1 MTFVTLIR
9 FWELAA
15 LLLTVSYSLSAQS
28 FLVELQSQ
36 HDPGKRSDMALNF
49 ATESFDTA
57 RDFYVKGEI
66 HKGDAALENM
76 TSALNSCVDS
86 LAVMNKARLYK
97 KAELKVA
104 YLQRRMASLQEE
116 VSVQQ
121 RGWAEFTARKLEEIH
136 DKVLAGVM
144 RK

>member
-9 FWELAA
+9 FWQLAA
-15 LLLTVSYSLSAQS
+15 LLLTISCSLSAQS
-28 FLVELQSQ
+28 FLAELQLQ

-49 ATESFDTA
+49 ATASFDTA

-66 HKGDAALENM
+66 QKGDAALENM

-104 YLQRRMASLQEE
+104 YLQRRMASLKEE
-116 VSVQQ
+116 VDVQQ

>member
-1 MTFVTLIR
+1 MTFITLIR
-9 FWELAA
+9 FWELVA
-15 LLLTVSYSLSAQS
+15 LVLTISYSLSAQS
-28 FLVELQSQ
+28 FLAELQSQ
-36 HDPGKRSDMALNF
+36 RDPGKRSDMALAF

-57 RDFYVKGEI
+57 RDFYTKGEI
-66 HKGDAALENM
+66 QKGDAALENM

-86 LAVMNKARLYK
+86 LAITNKARLYK

-104 YLQRRMASLQEE
+104 YLQRRMTSLKEE
-116 VSVQQ
+116 VGVQE

-136 DKVLAGVM
+136 DKILAGVM

>member
-1 MTFVTLIR
+1 MTFFR
-9 FWELAA
+9 FVELAV
-15 LLLTVSYSLSAQS
+15 LLLTITCSLAAQS
-28 FLVELQSQ
+28 FLAELQLQ
-36 HDPGKRSDMALNF
+36 HDPGKRSDMALAF

-57 RDFYVKGEI
+57 RDFYTKGEI
-66 HKGDAALENM
+66 QKGDAALENM

-86 LAVMNKARLYK
+86 LAVVNKGRIYK

-104 YLQRRMASLQEE
+104 YLQRRMTSLKDELGAEE
-116 VSVQQ
+116 

>member
-1 MTFVTLIR
+1 MAYVRLIR
-9 FWELAA
+9 FGELAA
-15 LLLTVSYSLSAQS
+15 LALTISYSLSAQS
-28 FLVELQSQ
+28 FLAELKSQ
-36 HDPGKRSDMALNF
+36 RDPGKRSDMALAF

-57 RDFYVKGEI
+57 RDFYNKGEI
-66 HKGDAALENM
+66 HQGDAELENM

-86 LAVMNKARLYK
+86 LAAMNKARLYK

-104 YLQRRMASLQEE
+104 YLQRRMTSLKDEL
-116 VSVQQ
+116 SVQQ
-121 RGWAEFTARKLEEIH
+121 RGWAEYTARKLDEIH

>member
-9 FWELAA
+9 VWELAA
-15 LLLTVSYSLSAQS
+15 LLLTISYSLSAQS
-28 FLVELQSQ
+28 FLTELQSQ
-36 HDPGKRSDMALNF
+36 HDPGKRSEMALNF

-57 RDFYVKGEI
+57 HDFYAKGEI

-86 LAVMNKARLYK
+86 LAVLNKARLYK

-116 VSVQQ
+116 VNVQE
-121 RGWAEFTARKLEEIH
+121 RGWAEFTSRKLEEIH

>member
-1 MTFVTLIR
+1 MTFVRLV
-9 FWELAA
+9 ELGA
-15 LLLTVSYSLSAQS
+15 LLVTISYSLSAQS
-28 FLVELQSQ
+28 FLAELQLQ
-36 HDPGKRSDMALNF
+36 HDPGKRSDMALAF

-57 RDFYVKGEI
+57 RDFYTKGEI
-66 HKGDAALENM
+66 QKGDAALENM
-76 TSALNSCVDS
+76 TSALNQCVES
-86 LAVMNKARLYK
+86 LAVVNKGRLYK

-104 YLQRRMASLQEE
+104 YLQRRMTSLKDELGAQE
-116 VSVQQ
+116 

>member
-9 FWELAA
+9 FWELAV
-15 LLLTVSYSLSAQS
+15 LLLTISCSLSAQS
-28 FLVELQSQ
+28 ILAELQLQ

-57 RDFYVKGEI
+57 RDLYAKGEI
-66 HKGDAALENM
+66 QKGDAALENM

-104 YLQRRMASLQEE
+104 YLQRRMTSLKEE
-116 VSVQQ
+116 VDVQQ

>member
-1 MTFVTLIR
+1 LY
-9 FWELAA
+9 A
-15 LLLTVSYSLSAQS
+15 
-28 FLVELQSQ
+28 
-36 HDPGKRSDMALNF
+36 
-49 ATESFDTA
+49 
-57 RDFYVKGEI
+57 KGEI
-66 HKGDAALENM
+66 QKGDAALENM

-104 YLQRRMASLQEE
+104 YLQRRMTSLKEE
-116 VSVQQ
+116 VDVQQ

>member
-1 MTFVTLIR
+1 MGFITLVR
-9 FWELAA
+9 FGGLAA
-15 LLLTVSYSLSAQS
+15 LCLTISYSLSAQS
-28 FLVELQSQ
+28 FLAELQLQ
-36 HDPGKRSDMALNF
+36 HDPAKRSDMALAF
-49 ATESFDTA
+49 ATESFDSA
-57 RDFYVKGEI
+57 RDFYNKGEI

-104 YLQRRMASLQEE
+104 YLQRRMTSLKEE
-116 VSVQQ
+116 LSVQQ

>member
-15 LLLTVSYSLSAQS
+15 LLLTISYSLSAQS
-28 FLVELQSQ
+28 FLTELQSQ

-49 ATESFDTA
+49 ATESFDMA
-57 RDFYVKGEI
+57 RDYYVKGEI
-66 HKGDAALENM
+66 QKGDAALENM

-116 VSVQQ
+116 VNIQQ